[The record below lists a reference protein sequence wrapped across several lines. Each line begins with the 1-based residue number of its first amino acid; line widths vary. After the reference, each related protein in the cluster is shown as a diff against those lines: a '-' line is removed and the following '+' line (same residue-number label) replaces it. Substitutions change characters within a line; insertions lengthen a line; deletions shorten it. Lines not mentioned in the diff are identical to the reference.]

1 MLTGGEYV
9 IRKSAV
15 QKYGVDFLNSLNSGN
30 IQGYN
35 QGGPV
40 YSEQDK
46 RFTTAE
52 EAYIESVGGGVQGAD
67 NIRTTR
73 FFLYQGEGLFG
84 RDHDRKA
91 DLSQMFGGAAS
102 NERLARARGMDL
114 FMPGDRGF
122 GAIVGKENL
131 LAFSQQRVTSGATD
145 FVGQGRINL
154 ELQSARLSPLGRRL
168 AMESPAGQRLREAQG
183 QAYELAMESAAA
195 EQFVVDQNQQ
205 ARTARREAFQSSVKN
220 AVISAAVN
228 VGIQAGAEA
237 LNNTQFM
244 QNMRARQG
252 ARAEGA
258 SGISN
263 VSNAPQ
269 SVQNY
274 MAENIGVTSQIYDGV
289 KYSRDYTGKTT
300 MFNRRDA
307 LGGMSSGGNSL
318 LSQGEFVVS
327 KDASSAMGEDT
338 LDSINQMRFAQGG
351 SMGSIPRSGSSSANS
366 KADVENINITIN
378 IDKEGNTEAST
389 DIEGDAQRSKEF
401 SKKVKDVVLN
411 VINEE
416 KRVSGSLFTRNK

>member
-1 MLTGGEYV
+1 
-9 IRKSAV
+9 
-15 QKYGVDFLNSLNSGN
+15 
-30 IQGYN
+30 
-35 QGGPV
+35 
-40 YSEQDK
+40 
-46 RFTTAE
+46 
-52 EAYIESVGGGVQGAD
+52 
-67 NIRTTR
+67 
-73 FFLYQGEGLFG
+73 
-84 RDHDRKA
+84 
-91 DLSQMFGGAAS
+91 
-102 NERLARARGMDL
+102 MDL
-114 FMPGDRGF
+114 FMPGDRGT
-122 GAIVGKENL
+122 GGIVGKENL

-145 FVGQGRINL
+145 VIGQGRINL

-168 AMESPAGQRLREAQG
+168 AMESPSGQRLREAQG

-205 ARTARREAFQSSVKN
+205 ARTDRRKAFQGAVKS
-220 AVISAAVN
+220 AVINAAVN

-269 SVQNY
+269 SVQNQ
-274 MAENIGVTSQIYDGV
+274 MAENIGITSQIYDGV

-307 LGGMSSGGNSL
+307 LGGMSSGDNSL
-318 LSQGEFVVS
+318 LTQGEYIVNAGAAANV
-327 KDASSAMGEDT
+327 GTEV
-338 LDSINQMRFAQGG
+338 LDSVNELRFAQGG

-378 IDKEGNTEAST
+378 IDKEGNADTSAET
-389 DIEGDAQRSKEF
+389 DDNSRQAKEF